1 MKNKN
6 VNIMSNET
14 EYEKELTLKENDEK
28 SFFSGIAISFRE
40 MLLWLIHNLKFIFI
54 PSFKDE
60 ELSLRVVEFEKDRSQ
75 RRFLARLNNPL
86 TKLGLVILFAI
97 ISFAVFASWLSDY
110 HFDELIGVSTGSW
123 EGPSPDHPLGTSNFG
138 RDILG
143 RCIFGARTS
152 LTIALPSILVS
163 VILGVVFGIVAA
175 YFGGWV
181 DNIIMFFTDVLL
193 AFPGLILALIVV
205 DIFTNN
211 QWLRENLDISPL
223 TAIALTFGILGIPVY
238 IRLTRSQVLQAKEL
252 TYVEAAKVIGAKNGR
267 IMFKHILPNVFAPV
281 LITFTFNVGGII
293 LSLAGLSFLG
303 FGDQTLIEW
312 GNDINV
318 GRSYLNNAPQAS
330 FWPGMM
336 VLLTVLGFML
346 VGDGL
351 RDALDPKTK
360 VT

>member
-1 MKNKN
+1 
-6 VNIMSNET
+6 MSIET
-14 EYEKELTLKENDEK
+14 EYEKEITIKEDSEQ
-28 SFFSGIAISFRE
+28 SFFSGIANSFRE
-40 MLLWLIHNLKFIFI
+40 MFVWLIHNLKFIFI

-60 ELSLRVVEFEKDRSQ
+60 ELSIRVVEFEKDRSQ

-86 TKLGLVILFAI
+86 TKLGIFILFVI
-97 ISFAVFASWLSDY
+97 FSFAVFAPWISDY
-110 HFDELIGVSTGSW
+110 TYDVLSGVNTGSW
-123 EGPSPDHPLGTSNFG
+123 AGPSPEHPLGTTNFG

-152 LTIALPSILVS
+152 LTIALPAILIS
-163 VILGVVFGIVAA
+163 VIIGVVFGIIAA
-175 YFGGWV
+175 YFGGWI
-181 DNIIMFFTDVLL
+181 DNLIMFATDVLL
-193 AFPGLILALIVV
+193 AFPGLILALIMV

-211 QWLRENLDISPL
+211 EWLKEHLDIGPL
-223 TAIALTFGILGIPVY
+223 AAIALTFALLGIPVY

-267 IMFKHILPNVFAPV
+267 IMFKHILPNVFSPV

-312 GNDINV
+312 GLDINI

-336 VLLTVLGFML
+336 VLFTVLGFML